1 MESLKLNGE
10 QKVHRFESLKYFL
23 KKKMDNSELCN
34 VTSVCQLIDEFSDIN
49 INNDKEMENTTTDSS
64 SSPNIKKKK
73 LSYYNYW
80 MGNELKKLAETQRDV
95 PDNQKISNRMS
106 FISTK
111 WAEYK
116 KNDEYFLEKK
126 EYDEKQIESK

>member
-1 MESLKLNGE
+1 
-10 QKVHRFESLKYFL
+10 
-23 KKKMDNSELCN
+23 MDNSELCN